1 MFFRGRQVAQCGFT
15 LIEVITTIVIISIS
29 ATAILSVFSGT
40 VRSSANP
47 MIQQQAISIAEAYME
62 EIMLKPFTD
71 PDGTELGESRN
82 TFDDVDDYNGL
93 NDVGARDQNGNTIP
107 SLGNYTVTVSV
118 VNSSLNGIAAA
129 SALLITVSV
138 AHSVL
143 GPVEITGY
151 RTDY

>member
-1 MFFRGRQVAQCGFT
+1 MLSSDRRQAQEGFT

-29 ATAILSVFSGT
+29 ATAILSVFSNT
-40 VRSSANP
+40 VRSSVNP

-62 EIMLKPFTD
+62 EITLKPFSD
-71 PDGTELGESRN
+71 PDGTEAGESRN

-93 NDVGARDQNGNTIP
+93 VDAGARDQNGNAIA
-107 SLGNYTVTVSV
+107 SLGDYTVTVSV
-118 VNSSLNGIAAA
+118 VNAPFNGIAPADA
-129 SALLITVSV
+129 FLITVNV

-143 GPVEITGY
+143 DSVEITGY

>member
-1 MFFRGRQVAQCGFT
+1 MFFRGRHVAQSGFT

-62 EIMLKPFTD
+62 EIMLKPFND
-71 PDGTELGESRN
+71 PDMTELGESRN
-82 TFDDVDDYNGL
+82 TFDDVDDYDDL
-93 NDVGARDQNGNTIP
+93 KDVGARDQNGNAIA

-118 VNSSLNGIAAA
+118 VNSSLNGID
-129 SALLITVSV
+129 V
-138 AHSVL
+138 ARAFLNYSQC
-143 GPVEITGY
+143 
-151 RTDY
+151 RA